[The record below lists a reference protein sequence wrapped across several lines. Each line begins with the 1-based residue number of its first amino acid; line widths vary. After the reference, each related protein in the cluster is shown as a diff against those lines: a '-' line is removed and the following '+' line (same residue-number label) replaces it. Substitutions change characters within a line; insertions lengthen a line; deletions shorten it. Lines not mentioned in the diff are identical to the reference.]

1 MDALAEMTHKKKVLK
16 ENLDASMSMNAQ
28 VNEEL
33 LLVRS
38 CNFDINQ
45 CLVRIIEQKDALYVD

>member
-38 CNFDINQ
+38 CNFDIN
-45 CLVRIIEQKDALYVD
+45 